1 MKRTIC
7 ILGLVLA
14 LLVSGL
20 QISAAAANEEPKV
33 ILMKGFWFAD
43 GYLADD
49 PRYMDWQVIPEQSV
63 RLYESASL
71 TTSIIAELVAGVP
84 VRIQNIALEAYP
96 GLQQIRAVVSGSSKD
111 GRVQIAPGDII
122 SLICY
127 MGDAMAAFIGDELV
141 LVDLHEL
148 KLHDQVQ
155 PEWRA
160 RLYGAN
166 QWLQLWTPE
175 GKVGWARF
183 YADGQD
189 SSRGR
194 WRIQPRAVGGRSNF
208 NTIVF
213 SPELPRFQ
221 RLPR

>member
-7 ILGLVLA
+7 AFGLGLA
-14 LLVSGL
+14 LLISGL
-20 QISAAAANEEPKV
+20 QITAAAATETPNV

-49 PRYMDWQVIPEQSV
+49 PRYMDWRVIPEQSV

-71 TTSIIAELVAGVP
+71 TAPIVGELVAGVP
-84 VRIQNIALEAYP
+84 VRIHDIAFEAYP
-96 GLQQIRAVVSGSSKD
+96 GLQQVRAVVPGSSKD
-111 GRVQIAPGDII
+111 GRVRIEPGDMIR
-122 SLICY
+122 LICY
-127 MGDAMAAFIGDELV
+127 MGDAMAAYIGDELV
-141 LVDLHEL
+141 LVDLRQL
-148 KLHDQVQ
+148 KLQDQLK

-166 QWLQLWTPE
+166 QWLQLWSPE

-194 WRIQPRAVGGRSNF
+194 WRIQPRSAGGRSNF

-213 SPELPRFQ
+213 SSESPQFQ
-221 RLPR
+221 RQAR

>member
-1 MKRTIC
+1 MKHAIC
-7 ILGLVLA
+7 VVALVFS
-14 LLVSGL
+14 LLISGL
-20 QISAAAANEEPKV
+20 PITVAAAAEAPKA

-71 TTSIIAELVAGVP
+71 TTSIVGELVAGVP
-84 VRIQNIALEAYP
+84 VRIQDIAFEAYP
-96 GLQQIRAVVSGSSKD
+96 GMQQVRAVVSGSSKD
-111 GRVQIAPGDII
+111 GQIRIIPGDVI
-122 SLICY
+122 SLVCY
-127 MGDAMAAFIGDELV
+127 MGDAMSAYIGDQLV

-148 KLHDQVQ
+148 KLQDQVK
-155 PEWRA
+155 PEWRT

-166 QWLQLWTPE
+166 QWMLLGTPD
-175 GKVGWARF
+175 GKFGWARF
-183 YADGQD
+183 YADGQE

-194 WRIQPRAVGGRSNF
+194 WRIQPRAAGGRSNF

-213 SPELPRFQ
+213 STKPPRFQ
-221 RLPR
+221 GQPR

>member
-7 ILGLVLA
+7 LVGLVVA
-14 LLVSGL
+14 MLVSGL
-20 QISAAAANEEPKV
+20 PITAAAATDASKV

-71 TTSIIAELVAGVP
+71 TTSIVGELVAGVP
-84 VRIQNIALEAYP
+84 VRIHDVAFVAYP
-96 GLQQIRAVVSGSSKD
+96 GLQQIRAVVPGSSRD
-111 GRVQIAPGDII
+111 GRVRIEPGDII
-122 SLICY
+122 RLVCY
-127 MGDAMAAFIGDELV
+127 MGDAMAAYIGDELV
-141 LVDLHEL
+141 LVDLYEL
-148 KLHDQVQ
+148 KLQDQVR

-166 QWLQLWTPE
+166 QWMQLWTPE
-175 GKVGWARF
+175 GKTGWARL
-183 YADGQD
+183 YGDGQD

-194 WRIQPRAVGGRSNF
+194 WRIQPRAAGGRNNF
-208 NTIVF
+208 NAIVF
-213 SPELPRFQ
+213 SPEQPRFQ
-221 RLPR
+221 GQPR

>member
-1 MKRTIC
+1 MKRTLC
-7 ILGLVLA
+7 VLGLVLA

-20 QISAAAANEEPKV
+20 QITAAEAAEAPDV

-71 TTSIIAELVAGVP
+71 TAPTVGELVAGVP
-84 VRIQNIALEAYP
+84 VRIHDIAFEAYP
-96 GLQQIRAVVSGSSKD
+96 GLQQIRAVVAGSSRD
-111 GRVQIAPGDII
+111 GRVRIEPGDII
-122 SLICY
+122 RLVCY
-127 MGDAMAAFIGDELV
+127 MGDAMAAYVGDELV
-141 LVDLHEL
+141 LVDLYEL
-148 KLHDQVQ
+148 KLEDQVK

-175 GKVGWARF
+175 GKAGWARF

-194 WRIQPRAVGGRSNF
+194 WRIQPRAAGGQGKF

-213 SPELPRFQ
+213 SSEQPRFQ
-221 RLPR
+221 GQPR

>member
-7 ILGLVLA
+7 VLGLVLA
-14 LLVSGL
+14 LFVSGL
-20 QISAAAANEEPKV
+20 QITAAAVVEAPNV

-71 TTSIIAELVAGVP
+71 TAPIVGELVAGVP
-84 VRIQNIALEAYP
+84 VRIHDIAFEAYP
-96 GLQQIRAVVSGSSKD
+96 GLQQVRAVVPGSSRD
-111 GRVQIAPGDII
+111 GRVRIEPGDII
-122 SLICY
+122 RLISY
-127 MGDAMAAFIGDELV
+127 MGDAMAAYIGDELV
-141 LVDLHEL
+141 LVDLDEL
-148 KLHDQVQ
+148 KLQDQVK
-155 PEWRA
+155 PEWQT

-166 QWLQLWTPE
+166 QWLQLRSPE

-183 YADGQD
+183 YADRQN

-194 WRIQPRAVGGRSNF
+194 WRIQPHAAGGRGNF

-213 SPELPRFQ
+213 SQEQPRFQ
-221 RLPR
+221 GQPR

>member
-7 ILGLVLA
+7 VLGLVLA
-14 LLVSGL
+14 LFVIGL
-20 QISAAAANEEPKV
+20 QTTAAAGTEAPNV

-71 TTSIIAELVAGVP
+71 TAPIVGELVAGVP
-84 VRIQNIALEAYP
+84 VRIHDIAFEAYP
-96 GLQQIRAVVSGSSKD
+96 GLQQVRAVVSGSSRD
-111 GRVQIAPGDII
+111 GRVRIEPGDII
-122 SLICY
+122 RLVCY
-127 MGDAMAAFIGDELV
+127 MGDAMAAYIGNELV
-141 LVDLHEL
+141 LVDLYEL
-148 KLHDQVQ
+148 KLEDQVK

-175 GKVGWARF
+175 GKAGWARF

-194 WRIQPRAVGGRSNF
+194 WRIQPRAAGGQGKF

-213 SPELPRFQ
+213 SSEQPRFQ
-221 RLPR
+221 GQPR

>member
-1 MKRTIC
+1 MKRTLC
-7 ILGLVLA
+7 VLGLVLA

-20 QISAAAANEEPKV
+20 QITAAEAAEAPDV

-71 TTSIIAELVAGVP
+71 TAPTVGELVAGVP
-84 VRIQNIALEAYP
+84 VRIHDIAFEAYP
-96 GLQQIRAVVSGSSKD
+96 GLQQVRAVVSGSSRD
-111 GRVQIAPGDII
+111 GRVRIEPGDII
-122 SLICY
+122 RLISY
-127 MGDAMAAFIGDELV
+127 MGDAMAAYVGDELV
-141 LVDLHEL
+141 LVDLDEL
-148 KLHDQVQ
+148 KLQDHVK
-155 PEWRA
+155 PEWRS

-166 QWLQLWTPE
+166 QWLQLRSSK

-189 SSRGR
+189 SFRGR
-194 WRIQPRAVGGRSNF
+194 WRIQPRAAGGRDNF

-213 SPELPRFQ
+213 SPEQPRFQ
-221 RLPR
+221 GQPR